1 MFIIITDAFVSQT
14 YKNKKYN
21 IHYCLNF
28 LFDKRFK
35 FLENIVET
43 KNLIISQLVII
54 KVSIN

>member
-28 LFDKRFK
+28 LFDKK